1 MNREKLEQEVMEKA
15 NFFYICKYN
24 GKNHLRE
31 CIREALA
38 EVTKLNEVQVCKI
51 FDIFSKDVETIKT
64 DFEDYVE
71 EIYNK
76 MQEMGAE

>member
-38 EVTKLNEVQVCKI
+38 EVTKLNEVQLCKI
-51 FDIFSKDVETIKT
+51 FDIFAKDVETIKS
-64 DFEDYVE
+64 DLEDYIE